1 MELSKL
7 SGGKTTLK
15 SFFSR
20 GSKETQIQKLDLE
33 IPDIEKEI
41 TMLEEFN
48 NLVTIIFG
56 QVELPIFKRNK
67 QVQYYRMMY

>member
-33 IPDIEKEI
+33 IPEIEKEI
-41 TMLEEFN
+41 TML
-48 NLVTIIFG
+48 
-56 QVELPIFKRNK
+56 
-67 QVQYYRMMY
+67 